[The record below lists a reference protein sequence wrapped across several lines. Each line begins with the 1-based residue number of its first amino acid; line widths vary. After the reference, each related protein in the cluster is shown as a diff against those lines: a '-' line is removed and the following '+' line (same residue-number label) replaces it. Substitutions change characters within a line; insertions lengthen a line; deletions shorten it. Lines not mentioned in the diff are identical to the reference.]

1 MRHKVQWILTILI
14 LSTIIIFSSTK
25 SFGQA
30 ASLYGIITDA
40 KTNEELVGAN
50 VVITSGEFR
59 QGTSTNSTGKY
70 DFQNIPSGS
79 YTLSISFIGYENKII
94 KDIVLAADEIKLLN
108 IDLIPTGIEMN
119 PVVVTASR
127 RLEKVTEAPAAV
139 IIIESTDIESN
150 PALVTTEHLKGLTA
164 VDVVSTGLNQDRV
177 VVRGFNG
184 AISSR
189 LLVLTDYRLAQIPSL
204 RFNVYNLIPTIDEDI
219 ERIELVLGPG
229 SALYGP
235 NSAGGVMHIITKS
248 PFSSKG
254 TTVTIGGG
262 ERSIFMASFRHAGII
277 NQQIGYKI
285 SGQYYQG
292 NDWEYFDPAEHDSIV
307 KGLQTSEGRIPKT
320 DTIPNVR
327 DFDVEKI
334 SADARLDF
342 LLTNEFTAVLSGGI
356 SRISDIEITG
366 ASAVQAID
374 WTSSYI
380 QGRLNYKALFAQ
392 VYYNKSNA
400 GNSFFLRN
408 GDILIDNS
416 GLLVTQIQH
425 GFTLM
430 NERQRFSYGAD
441 LLLTRPDTENTLHG
455 RNEDN
460 DDINEIGIY
469 LQSETILSSKLNL
482 ILAARVDENS
492 RFQDIVFSPRAALVY
507 QANENNTFRITFNR
521 AYQTP
526 ETGDFFYDFNVSQT
540 LDDLP
545 FRVQLRGVPET
556 GYNFRRDENGGIGGL
571 YMQSPFTPEIAGGP
585 RTYLPAEATQMWDA
599 VVAILL
605 LYGEDISALPPPNSE
620 QVGTILQVLD
630 TNTEKFVPA
639 STEDVIDIAP
649 LEPQRTTAFEIGY
662 IGNISKNFVFGTNIY
677 YENNIN
683 FIAPYVVETPN
694 VFFDSTSLTSYFI
707 SLGMSD
713 TSASDLSSVIADIP
727 VGTVTPEE
735 GDPADLLVTTR
746 TYGNVSHYGIELS
759 LAYFTLGYWAF
770 KGNYS
775 YVSEN
780 FWERKVG
787 EPEDVAL
794 NAPKHKI
801 GVAVHYNN
809 PNFGLISQLR
819 LRYIDNFPVISGV
832 GRGTVPSYF
841 VMDINASY
849 KLPFN
854 RNFELALS
862 IQNLLNNLHTEFVA
876 VPEIGRL
883 AILRLKYSF

>member
-1 MRHKVQWILTILI
+1 MRHKVQWVLSTLI
-14 LSTIIIFSSTK
+14 LSSIIIFSSTK

-30 ASLYGIITDA
+30 ASLYGIITNE
-40 KTNEELVGAN
+40 KTSDVLAGAN
-50 VVITSGEFR
+50 VIITSGEFR
-59 QGTSTNSTGKY
+59 KGTSTNSKGEYKIQ
-70 DFQNIPSGS
+70 DLPAGS
-79 YTLSISFIGYENKII
+79 YTLSITFISYKSKII
-94 KDIVLAADEIKLLN
+94 KDIVLAAYETKLLN
-108 IDLIPTGIEMN
+108 IELIPAGIEMN

-127 RLEKVTEAPAAV
+127 RPEKVTEAPAAV
-139 IIIESTDIESN
+139 IVLESTNIESN
-150 PALVTTEHLKGLTA
+150 PTLVTTEHLKGLTA

-177 VVRGFNG
+177 VIRGFNG

-189 LLVLTDYRLAQIPSL
+189 LLVLIDNRLAQVPSL
-204 RFNVYNLIPTIDEDI
+204 RFNVYNLIPSIDEDI
-219 ERIELVLGPG
+219 DRIELVLGPG

-262 ERSIFMASFRHAGII
+262 ERSIFMASFRHAGIF

-292 NDWEYFDPAEHDSIV
+292 NDWEYFDETDHDSI
-307 KGLQTSEGRIPKT
+307 E
-320 DTIPNVR
+320 R
-327 DFDVEKI
+327 DFNVEKI
-334 SADARLDF
+334 SADARFDF
-342 LLTNEFTAVLSGGI
+342 LLTNDFTAILSGGI

-380 QGRLNYKALFAQ
+380 QGRLSYKALFAQ
-392 VYYNKSNA
+392 VYFNRSDA
-400 GNSFFLRN
+400 GESFFLRN
-408 GDILIDNS
+408 GDLLIDNS
-416 GLLVTQIQH
+416 SLLVAQIQH

-430 NERQRFSYGAD
+430 NERQRFTYGTD
-441 LLLTRPDTENTLHG
+441 LLLTRPNTQNTLHG

-460 DDINEIGIY
+460 DDINEIGVY

-482 ILAARVDENS
+482 ILAARIDDNN
-492 RFQDIVFSPRAALVY
+492 RLQDMVFSPRAAIVY
-507 QANENNTFRITFNR
+507 RANENNTFRITYNR

-526 ETGDFFYDFNVSQT
+526 ETGDFFFDFNVSPT
-540 LDDLP
+540 LDGLP
-545 FRVQLRGVPET
+545 FGVQLRGVPET

-571 YMQSPFTPEIAGGP
+571 YMQSPFTPEP
-585 RTYLPAEATQMWDA
+585 FDLPAEATQLWD
-599 VVAILL
+599 VVVSLL
-605 LYGEDISALPPPNSE
+605 AQEGIDISALPPPNSE
-620 QVGTILQVLD
+620 QVGSILKLLD
-630 TNTEKFVPA
+630 TNTGEFVAA
-639 STEDVIDIAP
+639 SPDDVIDIAP

-662 IGNISKNFVFGTNIY
+662 IGNISEKLVIGTNIY

-694 VFFDSTSLTSYFI
+694 VFFDPASLTSYFI
-707 SLGMSD
+707 SFGISAD
-713 TSASDLSSVIADIP
+713 TASALSSAIAEIP

-746 TYGNVSHYGIELS
+746 TYGNVSHYGVELS
-759 LAYFTLGYWAF
+759 LTYYTLGYWAF
-770 KGNYS
+770 RGNYS

-809 PNFGLISQLR
+809 PNLGFISQLR
-819 LRYIDNFPVISGV
+819 LRYIDSFPVVSGV

-854 RNFELALS
+854 RSFELALS

-883 AILRLKYSF
+883 AILRIKYSF